1 LRWGWILRMMG
12 NSSAGPSAG
21 SRTGT
26 EIGHTPKEGSPKCSV
41 RSLENSILPKA
52 TRACPAFLEDVTG
65 ATLQRPPNMPTV
77 GLTYQ
82 VAELYSGHRSLQG
95 GPQTPEKVRCQGV
108 PRERGW
114 EEEVRSRAH
123 FTLPGFQP
131 GLPSLQNIHGSASSL
146 IPVQTETLSDSLWCG
161 LLPLP

>member
-1 LRWGWILRMMG
+1 
-12 NSSAGPSAG
+12 
-21 SRTGT
+21 
-26 EIGHTPKEGSPKCSV
+26 
-41 RSLENSILPKA
+41 
-52 TRACPAFLEDVTG
+52 
-65 ATLQRPPNMPTV
+65 MPTV